1 MIASRPFISGIGKSI
16 RVTSGRSAR
25 NSWIDSRPFEASA
38 IMFISGLTRQ
48 GPGDAQAEQRTVVHC
63 HLRIK
68 AESVLMTSSRLLS
81 LKTSQTTFH
90 LAGQHRLIKYYE
102 SNWSQ
107 EDARGRAPSLTT
119 SR

>member
-16 RVTSGRSAR
+16 RVTSGRSTR

-38 IMFISGLTRQ
+38 IMFILGLTGH
-48 GPGDAQAEQRTVVHC
+48 GPGDGRAEQRTVVHC

-68 AESVLMTSSRLLS
+68 VESMLMTSSRFLS
-81 LKTSQTTFH
+81 LTTFH
-90 LAGQHRLIKYYE
+90 LPDRRRLIKYYE

>member
-16 RVTSGRSAR
+16 RVTSGRRAR

-38 IMFISGLTRQ
+38 MMFISGLTGH
-48 GPGDAQAEQRTVVHC
+48 GPGDGRAEQRTVVHC

-68 AESVLMTSSRLLS
+68 VESVLMTSSRFLS

-90 LAGQHRLIKYYE
+90 LPDRRRLIKYYE
-102 SNWSQ
+102 SSWSQ